1 MSGWAQRLDWELEA
15 IMYVEY
21 SLAGRDVTDYAVI
34 LTVWEEG
41 RRQTVRVYDAAHG
54 FNEMHRH
61 TAPGGKHPGERFHA
75 GTLAEGMRA
84 ASTEVGRGYREMI
97 ETWRR

>member
-1 MSGWAQRLDWELEA
+1 MSSWAERIDWELETT
-15 IMYVEY
+15 MYVDY
-21 SLAGRDVTDYAVI
+21 SLAGRDVADYSVV

-61 TAPGGKHPGERFHA
+61 MEAGGNQPGERFHE
-75 GTLAEGMRA
+75 GTLGEGMR
-84 ASTEVGRGYREMI
+84 GHRRGAPRLP
-97 ETWRR
+97 RDD